1 MVDPIQRANTAN
13 NSTAL
18 GAPVSWQL
26 NLQYPFSPLASDMF
40 RFHNFLLGIN
50 IAICALVLSLL
61 LFAVWRFRRSKNPAP
76 SKVTHNTALEIA
88 WTLLPVLILVAI
100 ALPSFSLL
108 SRANNVPPNADM
120 TLKVTGHQWGWEYAY
135 PDQGGIQF
143 SSLIQ
148 TDERLPADQK
158 NLRLLMTDQLV
169 VLPVNTVIRVQVT
182 SADVIHS
189 WAVPSLAVK
198 KDAVPGRLNE
208 TWLKIDRE
216 GMFFGQCSVLCGANH
231 AFMPIA
237 IQAVSKQ
244 RFVEWVKEAKAKFA
258 ANDRNRRH
266 SSNDKPELASSENH

>member
-1 MVDPIQRANTAN
+1 
-13 NSTAL
+13 
-18 GAPVSWQL
+18 
-26 NLQYPFSPLASDMF
+26 LASDLF

-61 LFAVWRFRRSKNPAP
+61 LFAVWRFRRSKNPLP

-88 WTLLPVLILVAI
+88 WTVLPVLILVAI

-108 SRANNVPPNADM
+108 SRANNVPPNAEV
-120 TLKVTGHQWGWEYAY
+120 TLKVTGHQWFWEYAY
-135 PDQGGIQF
+135 PDQRGIQF

-148 TDERLPADQK
+148 TDESLPADQK

-169 VLPVNTVIRVQVT
+169 VLPVNTVIRVQVS

-216 GMFFGQCSVLCGANH
+216 GMFFGQCSVLGGANH

-237 IQAVSKQ
+237 IFTMSWRSPQ
-244 RFVEWVKEAKAKFA
+244 RSVCSV
-258 ANDRNRRH
+258 RCITG
-266 SSNDKPELASSENH
+266 SEK